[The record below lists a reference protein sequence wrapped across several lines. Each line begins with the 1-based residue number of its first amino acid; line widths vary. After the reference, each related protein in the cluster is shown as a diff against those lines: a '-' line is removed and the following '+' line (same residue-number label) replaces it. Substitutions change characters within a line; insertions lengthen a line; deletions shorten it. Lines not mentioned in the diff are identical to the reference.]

1 MVPVVARRKKWAE
14 KERER
19 EREKML
25 QADAAKYAKLTDLF
39 KGAGPSTK

>member
-1 MVPVVARRKKWAE
+1 MVPVVARRNKWAE
-14 KERER
+14 KER